1 MKSTLLKCFLIG
13 LSLSLVSCSGEK
25 QEEQNQ
31 DETTT
36 AKVTSLDLPKETKEG
51 VKVGEDNQLES
62 KENLPEFTFES
73 DVFDFGKIEQGD
85 KVDHVFTFTNTGKSP
100 LIISNIKTT
109 CGCTT
114 PTWTKEPVQVG
125 ESGKIEVSF
134 NSSGKSNKQTK
145 PITIFS
151 NAGEAVVVTLTGFV
165 DANKSNGPFKKEDK

>member
-1 MKSTLLKCFLIG
+1 MKNITLKCLLIG
-13 LSLSLVSCSGEK
+13 LSLSLISCGGEST
-25 QEEQNQ
+25 ENQNQ
-31 DETTT
+31 DETTI
-36 AKVTSLDLPKETKEG
+36 AKITSLDLPEG
-51 VKVGEDNQLES
+51 VNEEVKIGEDNQLES
-62 KENLPEFTFES
+62 KENLPEFSFES
-73 DVFDFGKIEQGD
+73 DAYDFGKIEQGD
-85 KVDHVFTFTNTGKSP
+85 KVNHTFSFTNTGKSP

-134 NSSGKSNKQTK
+134 DSSGKSNKQNK

-165 DANKSNGPFKKEDK
+165 ETNKSNGPFKKEN